1 MRVSTSDITGKRK
14 GSGSNDIFEKC
25 RNFTRPSD
33 LQAAGLYMYFEV
45 FGDREGCG
53 PGEVR
58 MGRRKVLM
66 FGSNDYLDLIT
77 HPKVKEAASPGAQE
91 VRQRLQRLAPAEWH
105 AGPAR
110 QTGSELASFVHK
122 EAAIIFG
129 TGFQAN
135 YATLSALTEKG
146 DVMVCDHNL
155 HASLVEG
162 ALRSPARTVRF
173 RHNDMDHF
181 ERCLENCPPEEK
193 IFIVCEGVFSM
204 EGDIADLRGILKLA
218 KPYGA
223 RTYVDEAHGIGVL
236 GETGAGAAEHLGVLD
251 DVDIV
256 MGTFSKSLA
265 SVGGFIAGER
275 AVIDYL
281 KHTAR
286 PFVFSASLPAASVA
300 AVGAALQIMKKE
312 PERRLHLLRIAQTAA
327 RRTALARLQRAAR
340 RDGDRA
346 GGDSAG
352 ARSVPPV
359 QGAARRR
366 HLHQP
371 GAASGGRAE
380 SAAHFLHRGA
390 HRKARGAAGEYAGAR
405 RGRTGHRTIVQDW
418 GAIRSS
424 AAGKCRSRASLPDYL
439 FPAGGTGSRERM
451 GRTLQNLKLGFSF
464 QQQALQVCGYAMG
477 SIEFQVMARRHEV
490 DGAHLNGAAF
500 DGVSMCFG
508 AGEVACGNGVPQR
521 LQPAGHIALEKV
533 DQFFD
538 DSLAAGPREVAKIL
552 GQLPTGISH
561 IRHRIKSCRA

>member
-1 MRVSTSDITGKRK
+1 MRVSTTDSTGRKK

-77 HPKVKEAASPGAQE
+77 HPKVKESAAQAVKKYGSGCSGS
-91 VRQRLQRLAPAEWH
+91 RLLNGTLDLHVSLEA
-105 AGPAR
+105 
-110 QTGSELASFVHK
+110 ELAAFVRK

-146 DVMVCDHNL
+146 DVMICDHNL

-162 ALRSPARTVRF
+162 ALRSPARTMRF
-173 RHNDMDHF
+173 RHNDMEHL

-193 IFIVCEGVFSM
+193 ILLVSEGVFSM
-204 EGDIADLRGILKLA
+204 EGDIADLRGTLRVA

-223 RTYVDEAHGIGVL
+223 RVYVDEAHGIGVL
-236 GETGAGAAEHLGVLD
+236 GPTGAGAAEHLGVLD
-251 DVDIV
+251 DIDIV

-300 AVGAALQIMKKE
+300 AVATALQIMRKE
-312 PERRLHLLRIAQTAA
+312 PERRLHVLRIARALREELLSRGFNVLPGETAIVPVVIQEELDLCRLCKTLLEEGIYINPVLRPAAAQNLLRISCTAA
-327 RRTALARLQRAAR
+327 HTE
-340 RDGDRA
+340 
-346 GGDSAG
+346 
-352 ARSVPPV
+352 
-359 QGAARRR
+359 R
-366 HLHQP
+366 H
-371 GAASGGRAE
+371 
-380 SAAHFLHRGA
+380 
-390 HRKARGAAGEYAGAR
+390 
-405 RGRTGHRTIVQDW
+405 V
-418 GAIRSS
+418 
-424 AAGKCRSRASLPDYL
+424 
-439 FPAGGTGSRERM
+439 
-451 GRTLQNLKLGFSF
+451 
-464 QQQALQVCGYAMG
+464 
-477 SIEFQVMARRHEV
+477 
-490 DGAHLNGAAF
+490 
-500 DGVSMCFG
+500 
-508 AGEVACGNGVPQR
+508 QR
-521 LQPAGHIALEKV
+521 LVSTLERV
-533 DQFFD
+533 AND
-538 DSLAAGPREVAKIL
+538 LGIPR
-552 GQLPTGISH
+552 
-561 IRHRIKSCRA
+561 

>member
-1 MRVSTSDITGKRK
+1 MELRTMRASTSEMTGKRK

-77 HPKVKEAASPGAQE
+77 HPKVKEAAAQAIKKYGSGCSGS
-91 VRQRLQRLAPAEWH
+91 RLLNGTLDVHVKLEEDLAK
-105 AGPAR
+105 
-110 QTGSELASFVHK
+110 FVHK

-146 DVMVCDHNL
+146 DVMICDHNL

-173 RHNDMDHF
+173 RHNDMEHF

-193 IFIVCEGVFSM
+193 IFIVSEGVFSM
-204 EGDIADLRGILKLA
+204 EGDIADLRGIMKLA

-236 GETGAGAAEHLGVLD
+236 GATGAGAAEHLGVLD

-275 AVIDYL
+275 AVVDYL
-281 KHTAR
+281 KHTSR
-286 PFVFSASLPAASVA
+286 PFVFSASLPPASVA

-312 PERRLHLLRIAQTAA
+312 PERRLHLLRIAQ
-327 RRTALARLQRAAR
+327 LL
-340 RDGDRA
+340 RDE
-346 GGDSAG
+346 
-352 ARSVPPV
+352 
-359 QGAARRR
+359 
-366 HLHQP
+366 L
-371 GAASGGRAE
+371 
-380 SAAHFLHRGA
+380 
-390 HRKARGAAGEYAGAR
+390 
-405 RGRTGHRTIVQDW
+405 
-418 GAIRSS
+418 
-424 AAGKCRSRASLPDYL
+424 RSRGFNVLPGETAIVPVVIQQELDLCRLCKRLLEEGIYTNPVL
-439 FPAGGTGSRERM
+439 RPAAA
-451 GRTLQNLKLGFSF
+451 QNLLRISCTSAHTEKHVERLVETLVRVAAELG
-464 QQQALQVCGYAMG
+464 
-477 SIEFQVMARRHEV
+477 IER
-490 DGAHLNGAAF
+490 
-500 DGVSMCFG
+500 
-508 AGEVACGNGVPQR
+508 
-521 LQPAGHIALEKV
+521 
-533 DQFFD
+533 
-538 DSLAAGPREVAKIL
+538 
-552 GQLPTGISH
+552 
-561 IRHRIKSCRA
+561 